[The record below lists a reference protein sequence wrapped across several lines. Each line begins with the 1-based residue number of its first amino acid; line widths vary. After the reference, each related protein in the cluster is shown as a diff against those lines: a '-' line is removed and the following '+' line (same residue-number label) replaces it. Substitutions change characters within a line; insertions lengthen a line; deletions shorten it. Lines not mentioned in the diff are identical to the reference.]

1 MCFTWIVE
9 EDDNTTKLILL
20 IAAKSRTFSCDCYAV
35 GERMSEPVDKVYLV
49 FQKKYIA

>member
-1 MCFTWIVE
+1 MKASVE
-9 EDDNTTKLILL
+9 EDDNTTKLIFL

-35 GERMSEPVDKVYLV
+35 GERMSGPVDKVYLV